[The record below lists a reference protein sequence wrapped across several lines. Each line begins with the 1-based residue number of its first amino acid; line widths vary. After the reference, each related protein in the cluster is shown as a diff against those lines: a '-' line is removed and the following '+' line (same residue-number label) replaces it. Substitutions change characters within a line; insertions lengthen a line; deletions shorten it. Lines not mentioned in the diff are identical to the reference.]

1 MEHFWQ
7 KIGRLTPFRS
17 KREEPLLPHQ
27 QTEDNRPDNE
37 APGVV
42 DYAALETLLNQS
54 CENPALYTV
63 ALTHRSCL
71 QDATEPL
78 ISNQRLEFL
87 GDAVLDLIVS
97 EELYT
102 QFPNYDEGQLS
113 SNRAKIVNGK
123 SLAAFARKLEMG
135 RLILVGPSAD
145 EEMIRQSDATLADAF
160 EALVGALYL
169 DKGLAAARSF
179 IREKVLAEV
188 NLSTLTSAEYN
199 YKSRLIEYT
208 QARQLEHPRYMVVEE
223 HGAEHEKIF
232 LVEVRI
238 GEETW
243 GRGSGSR
250 KKEAEQKAAMEAIA
264 THTDLDI

>member
-7 KIGRLTPFRS
+7 KIGRLTPFRP
-17 KREEPLLPHQ
+17 KREELLLPQHDID
-27 QTEDNRPDNE
+27 DNRPDHDV
-37 APGVV
+37 PGVV
-42 DYAALETLLNQS
+42 DYAALETLLNHTCDDSQ
-54 CENPALYTV
+54 LYAM

-71 QDATEPL
+71 QDADEPL

-102 QFPNYDEGQLS
+102 QFPDYDEGLLS

-123 SLAAFARKLEMG
+123 SLAAFARKLDLG
-135 RLILVGPSAD
+135 NLVIVGPSAD
-145 EEMIRQSDATLADAF
+145 KARIRQSDATLADAF
-160 EALVGALYL
+160 EALVGAIYL
-169 DKGLAAARSF
+169 DKGLDAARAF
-179 IREKVLAEV
+179 IRDKVLDET
-188 NLSTLTSAEYN
+188 NLTKLTSSEHN

-208 QARQLEHPRYMVVEE
+208 QARQLEHPRYIVVEE
-223 HGAEHEKIF
+223 SGAEHEKIF

-250 KKEAEQKAAMEAIA
+250 KKEAEQHAAMEAITA
-264 THTDLDI
+264 HTELDI